1 MKAGSIIP
9 EYYDIRENG
18 VKSLWEIKKRDSQQ
32 IRLWV
37 YPDENGDAEGYY
49 YQDDGFTFDYT
60 KRMYNLYK
68 FYFSSDGEKAE
79 FSIELLH
86 NEYKGQKTNFV
97 VRAVSSEND
106 VAVDFDGT
114 SKVVI
119 DFEI

>member
-1 MKAGSIIP
+1 M
-9 EYYDIRENG
+9 
-18 VKSLWEIKKRDSQQ
+18 
-32 IRLWV
+32 

-49 YQDDGFTFDYT
+49 YQDDGFTFDYK

-86 NEYKGQKTNFV
+86 NEYKGQGTNFV

-106 VAVDFDGT
+106 VAVDFDDT